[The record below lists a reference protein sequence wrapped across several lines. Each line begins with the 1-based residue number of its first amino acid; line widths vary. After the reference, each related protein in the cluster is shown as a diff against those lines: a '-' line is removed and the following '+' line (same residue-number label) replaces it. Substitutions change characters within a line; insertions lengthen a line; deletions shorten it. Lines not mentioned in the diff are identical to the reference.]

1 MSDKNSISR
10 RDFIKS
16 SALACTAMAVAPAA
30 LAEKSSFDA
39 KGLPT
44 RTLGKTGVEVPLMA
58 VGCGSRFMA
67 ASTERGLEI
76 LEHALDNGLYYW
88 DTAANYKNDY
98 ESSEERLGRML
109 KNRRKEVFLATKV
122 AERDTEGAKRTIE
135 RSLQRLQTDYID
147 LYQIHS
153 IKQVDDAKNL
163 QEVLAV
169 LRDYQRQGV
178 IRHIGFTG
186 HTSAEAMTYAAQNYD
201 FDTMLIA
208 LNHMA
213 ENQNF
218 EQMAVPA
225 AAAKNMGVIGMKVIR
240 PRETVESL
248 TPEKLI
254 KYSLSL
260 DHLSAANVSNGNLD
274 ILKANLEILRNFKP
288 LPAEEMQNLR
298 GQLSPFFRS
307 KELPWMQPGYQD
319 GQWV

>member
-1 MSDKNSISR
+1 MANNLSISR

-16 SALACTAMAVAPAA
+16 SALTCAA
-30 LAEKSSFDA
+30 LAAAPVAMAENSVYDA

-44 RTLGKTGVEVPLMA
+44 RILGKTGVQVPIMV

-67 ASTERGLEI
+67 ASTDQGLEM

-109 KNRRKEVFLATKV
+109 KHKRKEVFLATKV
-122 AERDTEGAKRTIE
+122 AERDAEGAKKTIE

-147 LYQIHS
+147 LYQMHS
-153 IKQVDDAKNL
+153 INQLDDAKNL
-163 QEVLAV
+163 QEVLSL
-169 LRDYQRQGV
+169 LRDYQRQGI
-178 IRHIGFTG
+178 IRHVGFTG
-186 HTSAEAMTYAAQNYD
+186 HTSAEAMTYAAKNYD

-213 ENQNF
+213 DNQNF

-225 AAAKNMGVIGMKVIR
+225 AAAKNMGIIGMKVIR
-240 PRETVESL
+240 PRETVKEL
-248 TPEKLI
+248 TPDKLI
-254 KYSLSL
+254 KYALSL
-260 DHLSAANVSNGNLD
+260 DHLSAANVSNGSLD
-274 ILKANLEILRNFKP
+274 ILKTNLEILRNFEP

-307 KELPWMQPGYQD
+307 NELPWMQPGYQD
-319 GQWV
+319 GHWV